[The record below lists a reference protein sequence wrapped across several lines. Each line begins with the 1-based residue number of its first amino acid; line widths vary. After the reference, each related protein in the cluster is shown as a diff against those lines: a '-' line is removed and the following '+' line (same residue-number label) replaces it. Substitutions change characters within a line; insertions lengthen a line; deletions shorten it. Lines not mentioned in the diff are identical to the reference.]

1 MYDTFLI
8 EFELGIWKNSIVNP
22 NKEINI
28 ANSLITT
35 SKTNFIKE
43 EKKNYTCTNFRTFK
57 KAKPFVPKNVNK
69 LRLHKLKDD
78 VYESALK

>member
-43 EKKNYTCTNFRTFK
+43 EKKKIILAPTSEHLRKLSHLFPKTLTNLDFINSK
-57 KAKPFVPKNVNK
+57 MMYMSQ
-69 LRLHKLKDD
+69 H
-78 VYESALK
+78 